1 MKREQKVFACVLLL
15 CAPIAITLAAVQIR
29 RSIIMPFTAPI
40 EQLFELDKIFGQTDE
55 EKAEEAKRKD
65 TDGDGLS
72 DWDEANL
79 YQTSAY
85 LADTDSDGDPDN
97 IEIANQTDPNC
108 PKGQVCVQA
117 ISAGQSGGD
126 ASGMEGGVIGQD
138 PAIVPDRNPA
148 SIRLFLRSQGVSETD
163 LAGYS
168 DQDLLDAYDSSQA
181 LFAEGETSEDDISML
196 DSAPTSSVISI
207 TP

>member
-1 MKREQKVFACVLLL
+1 M
-15 CAPIAITLAAVQIR
+15 TLTVVQIR

-40 EQLFELDKIFGQTDE
+40 EQLFKIDKIFGQTDE

-108 PKGQVCVQA
+108 PEGQVCVQA
-117 ISAGQSGGD
+117 ISAGQAGGD
-126 ASGMEGGVIGQD
+126 SSVVEGGVAGQD

-148 SIRLFLRSQGVSETD
+148 SIRSFLRSQGVSETD

-168 DQDLLDAYDSSQA
+168 DQDLLDAYDASQA
-181 LFAEGETSEDDISML
+181 LFAESEESEDDSVIF
-196 DSAPTSSVISI
+196 DSTATSSAITI